1 MFFYFSFFSNFYE
14 RRVKEPCIRCIS
26 KTDVI
31 FSIVVLVKH
40 AYLSRKLES
49 FYFGE
54 IFMPPKVKSDDQ
66 DFQAS
71 ARTVLSNES
80 ERRMY
85 ALYEEPPHI
94 PIKIP
99 FIKTEVL
106 DKYAFSFLLLRF
118 HLRQG
123 IQFLIQNIYFTTA
136 YGLSCLVVYNH
147 IRFYYKDQLFSYG
160 LRQELPGIAEQ
171 VQTQSVSTFNFAT
184 MPLALEKADTMGR
197 ARSSPP
203 NKFAR
208 FAVTPFVH
216 RVDIYRDAAL
226 IQFNRRWVDLLGNNL
241 IRQWYLKP
249 TNTTVGD
256 LRPRI
261 PQIQTLASLPKEEF
275 QPALVTQDYW
285 HTRRP
290 LMELADEIPTQLEDL
305 FSEPL
310 RGLTKRPLGPLEF
323 LRAFDFPSSSS
334 PTLPKTGF
342 QPVKGGDLQEWL
354 RFFSTKIASSYELL
368 HVLPLVDLSS
378 QDPDSRVTILN
389 RKRRKDL
396 LSRIAWQGLVDLT
409 ARVQDD
415 CLLLGPRPELLA
427 SPPHL
432 EATKSRQRRYLSKE
446 HILDLNPIFFKW
458 LSYRPKGRR
467 SYRVRLT
474 GERRKARIARKFKMR
489 QAEVRQNNRLVTKAY
504 AKWLGVEEGAF
515 EKYKKVYAQEQA
527 QSAPFWEFYGQGI
540 LEKTQFN
547 SKNRLFQLTSQEVD
561 QVLAGPPVVK
571 TPRPP
576 RNPADFLSVSS
587 GFQFQRP
594 TFKKPVVSGIPLPA
608 LKNFLQRQMQAA
620 GQAIKEFLVTLGP
633 RILRGGP
640 TKRIMGAPVRQVA
653 ADMSRTGGMGNS
665 LLRRI
670 DDVSGTSKKST
681 KFGVSRSRRL
691 ARLRATWS
699 GSSHGQYLQ
708 ALYAYRQGLKRYN
721 TKYNAPR
728 TLYTHQVEH
737 YKQLVRQA
745 REIRT
750 LWKTTL
756 PMFLAQEMQGS
767 FVTPQP
773 FMYSALG
780 QMTPAIWD
788 HASRLAGKLRKQA
801 SPSSLEARVK
811 RQLNARE
818 RVRPLLWR
826 LLSAQKTSS
835 TPEFKALYSALPL
848 VQRGRASTRLG
859 HFSDPRVQQK
869 MLDWRKDFYSLLRKY
884 DLSYGSIDTMGVS
897 GGRSTN
903 ARTVADFPVP
913 QSSTVMTRSPF
924 ASKVIRMDHASLNYL
939 IKCGGFYL
947 DKLLE
952 KLEGRTVEAKP
963 AQTLF
968 LKDLK
973 RYPLEDQD
981 TSTKSHNKVFDFRPL
996 EPPNE
1001 LDPLDLWLDDYFTG
1015 SHTFEKPIGFPV
1027 GSEYHWA
1034 RRMQA
1039 YAQARYRWSF
1049 RMNKVQRL
1057 LTLSGEQIALSPKF
1071 VTDIWQKVIRETRDY
1086 VDKVHGLQVSPKD
1099 RKQFKEALEYT
1110 QLVSDLALCR
1120 HVRKEMPPLLESTLG
1135 LGHIREYTQALSKY
1149 IPETRPAM
1157 HGFLFPDKTYEE
1169 GQKDVRAAQH
1179 RYELLNMS
1187 PWGVFKTILA
1197 RRPFEVFLP
1206 PGWRP
1211 FNEMTFSSEEAS
1223 RHVIAS
1229 CSPHLLPDDPTMIPV
1244 SARPSSRLANTKK
1257 RNPLQSLRAFPRLMN
1272 LKSSSDVM
1280 RDVWYKPLGSSHI
1293 GADSR
1298 ALEVPSME
1306 EWSNKYLLGRGN
1318 LFKDRLL
1325 SFRGQQHRFH
1335 AQSTAT
1341 APDQI
1346 QWIRAQMGLRASHR
1360 SPLYGRSSQIR
1371 RAQKKR
1377 IPLKRQ
1383 GYLRHFFRVRP
1394 ENTPQTTDQ
1403 RLLEKK
1409 KNTLTVRT
1417 DRLLRRDLYPLD
1429 KQSRLKERRYLS
1441 RDKRES
1447 WLNWLIAP
1455 LSSGRSMLQ
1464 PRVNTWTHQVKV
1476 RTSIQQL
1483 REAEWAQLLEKAA
1496 ASRADSSFRV
1506 KMPWEAFK
1514 ARPVNSLSI
1523 QNTLWKPNA
1532 HSPSRLYLVS
1542 PKDRLAALTQIMLQ
1556 LTRVTPGMY
1565 NEVEYSNIV
1574 TTFNYFDQQERFG
1587 LHSPFVSHLVIPRH
1601 ELLPEPTG
1609 ASTLL
1614 LSSMSEVFTFAQPRW
1629 TQAEHLIQHQLMD
1642 QRFWQER
1649 MRKVVDLVEKLPVV
1663 SAGKSLLRPLY
1674 SRWNYEPITHYWW
1687 CYLGQVVFFIW
1698 AFRAYRYALK
1708 ETWNELVDILFDN
1721 FPLQLLREAMNELGL
1736 YDPFTYR
1743 IILESPDNFSSSAGS
1758 LNKRLFYQT
1767 CEVILGLR
1775 NLRKGGRSRKY
1786 LPKGILFT
1794 GVPGTGKTYLV
1805 QMLAGAAGMPVIT
1818 QTASEL
1824 FDQSTVAMLGLE
1836 DSTLTPADQLA
1847 FAFDRARELAPCI
1860 FFVDEIDALG
1870 VTRASLLTS
1879 PGELAN
1885 PEDDLTGYIRGVSP
1899 GLTDPFTPHMGGE
1912 ETSDRSFFAKNSIE
1926 NLRQDDYK
1934 ALTHGHY
1941 PGSNRLHTGFLFWRQ
1956 DKARVARAMR
1966 VGTLTEFLVQL
1977 DGLRSFSGVLV
1988 IGATNR
1994 LVSIDPALI
2003 RPGRLERV
2011 IQLYPLSTRQRIDVL
2026 RRQCEKVGTVPFIN
2040 WPYLANR
2047 TRGATAANLATA
2059 VNHSA
2064 VRAVITGSLHRIE
2077 TLEYGLDTMTRHKLA
2092 RQMIS
2097 VRPLP
2102 KPSASRAHD
2111 PFNFLRIAY
2120 YNAGKAIVHNILPN
2134 HLSLPYAKLA
2144 VEPFNPDWT
2153 LDEFVVNQK
2162 TRQQLDSM
2170 LIGLYAGKAAEFA
2183 MLYRDNPNEE
2193 VSALLQL
2200 SESDQGSQEMAYGT
2214 ELAHAIVDGWYLL
2227 EEQRLASVVPVIDNE
2242 SYRNIRI
2249 SADLEMRDAL
2259 DYWADNHT
2267 RLFAHLSAEL
2277 DSPEVD
2283 TATKTFTP
2291 GLTIHQRHE
2300 ELAFWAL
2307 SISRLYMSATSTSY
2321 SKWSKFELR
2330 QPWQSERSR
2339 FWVPPDLYYHQE
2351 PGSLDDFER
2360 FVKFIRPQEH
2370 KTRKNTVQHKQQ
2382 RPEQWKKLSKQWSKG
2397 RFKGWKPEGEYYDL
2411 AGRHMVTF
2419 PAWHEMDRD
2428 YLLQGLV
2435 RRAFDAA
2442 SLIFQDHMELLDR
2455 MATYLLKHHIIRE
2468 DKIQEIIFEYTVD
2481 RYKSKLPLAI
2491 PLSKYF
2497 EPYGSYRI
2505 PQVNIHGAKVP
2516 PLIGP
2521 IIYVRPA
2528 GEFERTENNQYLVY
2542 QRAWPSNIPVR
2553 RVPLDVFEHTFDP
2566 YASREGWW
2574 VTHDQEEQ
2582 GLSDSAS
2589 SGAEDEA
2596 LNLDTLS

>member
-1 MFFYFSFFSNFYE
+1 
-14 RRVKEPCIRCIS
+14 
-26 KTDVI
+26 
-31 FSIVVLVKH
+31 
-40 AYLSRKLES
+40 
-49 FYFGE
+49 
-54 IFMPPKVKSDDQ
+54 MPPKVKSGDQ

-71 ARTVLSNES
+71 ARTVLSSES

-106 DKYAFSFLLLRF
+106 DRYAFSFLLLRF

-123 IQFLIQNIYFTTA
+123 IQFLTQNIYFTTA
-136 YGLSCLVVYNH
+136 YGLSCLVAYNH

-160 LRQELPGIAEQ
+160 LRRELPGIAEQ

-184 MPLALEKADTMGR
+184 MPFALEKADMMGG

-203 NKFAR
+203 NKLAR

-226 IQFNRRWVDLLGNNL
+226 IQFNRRWIDLLGNNL
-241 IRQWYLKP
+241 TRQWYLKP
-249 TNTTVGD
+249 TNTMVGD
-256 LRPRI
+256 LIPRI
-261 PQIQTLASLPKEEF
+261 PQIQTLSSLPKEEF
-275 QPALVTQDYW
+275 QSALVTQDYW
-285 HTRRP
+285 RTQRP
-290 LMELADEIPTQLEDL
+290 LMELADEMPTQLEDL
-305 FSEPL
+305 FSEPI
-310 RGLTKRPLGPLEF
+310 RGLTKRPPEPLEF
-323 LRAFDFPSSSS
+323 LRVFDLPVTSN
-334 PTLPKTGF
+334 PTVTKTRF
-342 QPVKGGDLQEWL
+342 QPIKGGDLQEWL
-354 RFFSTKIASSYELL
+354 GFFSTKIASPYELL
-368 HVLPLVDLSS
+368 HVLPLVDLSP
-378 QDPDSRVTILN
+378 QDQDSKLTALT

-396 LSRIAWQGLVDLT
+396 LSRIAWQGLVDMT
-409 ARVQDD
+409 ARVQEDR
-415 CLLLGPRPELLA
+415 LLLGPRPELLA

-458 LSYRPKGRR
+458 LSYRPKGRS
-467 SYRVRLT
+467 SYRLRLT

-489 QAEVRQNNRLVTKAY
+489 KAEVRRSNRLVTKAY
-504 AKWLGVEEGAF
+504 DKWLAVEEGAF
-515 EKYKKVYAQEQA
+515 QKYNKAYAQERFKP
-527 QSAPFWEFYGQGI
+527 APFWEFYGQAPY
-540 LEKTQFN
+540 KKPQFN
-547 SKNRLFQLTSQEVD
+547 SRNRLFQLTSQEVD
-561 QVLAGPPVVK
+561 QVLAGPPVLK
-571 TPRPP
+571 IPRPP
-576 RNPADFLSVSS
+576 RNPEDFLSVYS
-587 GFQFQRP
+587 GFHLQLP
-594 TFKKPVVSGIPLPA
+594 TFKKPIVSGISLQTF
-608 LKNFLQRQMQAA
+608 KDFFQRQSQAA
-620 GQAIKEFLVTLGP
+620 GQGMKEFMVTFGSTRRVL
-633 RILRGGP
+633 
-640 TKRIMGAPVRQVA
+640 GAPTRQGA
-653 ADMSRTGGMGNS
+653 AAMSRAGVMENS
-665 LLRRI
+665 LLGRVE
-670 DDVSGTSKKST
+670 DLSGASKKST
-681 KFGVSRSRRL
+681 RLGLSRSWAGGRL
-691 ARLRATWS
+691 QAIWS
-699 GSSHGQYLQ
+699 GSPHGQYLK

-721 TKYNAPR
+721 KNYSAPR
-728 TLYTHQVEH
+728 TIYMHQVEA

-745 REIRT
+745 REIRS

-756 PMFLAQEMQGS
+756 PMFLAQQMQGS

-773 FMYSALG
+773 FIHSPLG
-780 QMTPAIWD
+780 QMTPATWD
-788 HASRLAGKLRKQA
+788 HASRLAGRLRRQA
-801 SPSSLEARVK
+801 SPSSLGATVK
-811 RQLNARE
+811 GQLSIKKGSSLMKF
-818 RVRPLLWR
+818 LLR
-826 LLSAQKTSS
+826 MLSAQKPSA
-835 TPEFKALYSALPL
+835 TPEFKALYAALPL
-848 VQRGRASTRLG
+848 EQKGKASVRLG
-859 HFSDPRVQQK
+859 QFSDPRVQQK

-884 DLSYGSIDTMGVS
+884 ELSHGSLDTIGVS
-897 GGRSTN
+897 GGRSTH
-903 ARTVADFPVP
+903 ARTGMDLTVLRSSMSTTSSPLPVED
-913 QSSTVMTRSPF
+913 SS
-924 ASKVIRMDHASLNYL
+924 
-939 IKCGGFYL
+939 
-947 DKLLE
+947 
-952 KLEGRTVEAKP
+952 AK
-963 AQTLF
+963 AQNRVL
-968 LKDLK
+968 
-973 RYPLEDQD
+973 
-981 TSTKSHNKVFDFRPL
+981 DFRSL
-996 EPPNE
+996 ESPNE
-1001 LDPLDLWLDDYFTG
+1001 LDPLELWLDDYFTG
-1015 SHTFEKPIGFPV
+1015 SHSFEKPVGFPV

-1039 YAQARYRWSF
+1039 HAQARYRQSF

-1057 LTLSGEQIALSPKF
+1057 VTLSGEQIALSPEF
-1071 VTDIWQKVIRETRDY
+1071 VNDIWQKVNQETTEY
-1086 VDKVHGLQVSPKD
+1086 LDKVHRLQVSPKD
-1099 RKQFKEALEYT
+1099 HKQFKEALEYA
-1110 QLVSDLALCR
+1110 QLISDLDVCR
-1120 HVRKEMPPLLESTLG
+1120 QVRQGIPTLLESTLG

-1157 HGFLFPDKTYEE
+1157 HGFLFSDKTYEE
-1169 GQKDVRAAQH
+1169 GQKELCAAQH
-1179 RYELLNMS
+1179 RYELLSMS
-1187 PWGVFKTILA
+1187 PWGVFKTVFA
-1197 RRPFEVFLP
+1197 RRPLEVFLP

-1223 RHVIAS
+1223 KHVVAS
-1229 CSPHLLPDDPTMIPV
+1229 RSPHFLSDDPTMVPV
-1244 SARPSSRLANTKK
+1244 SSRPSSRLVDTKK
-1257 RNPLQSLRAFPRLMN
+1257 RSPLQSLRAFPPQMN
-1272 LKSSSDVM
+1272 SLNSSEVM
-1280 RDVWYKPLGSSHI
+1280 RDVWYKSLGSSDV
-1293 GADSR
+1293 GEGSR
-1298 ALEVPSME
+1298 ALEVPSIE
-1306 EWSNKYLLGRGN
+1306 EWGNKYLLGRGN
-1318 LFKDRLL
+1318 IFKDRLL
-1325 SFRGQQHRFH
+1325 SFRGQQNRFH
-1335 AQSTAT
+1335 AQPTAT

-1360 SPLYGRSSQIR
+1360 SPLYGRSPEIL

-1383 GYLRHFFRVRP
+1383 GYLRHFFRARVEGNIP
-1394 ENTPQTTDQ
+1394 TTDQ
-1403 RLLEKK
+1403 GFLGKK
-1409 KNTLTVRT
+1409 KNRLTVRT
-1417 DRLLRRDLYPLD
+1417 DRLFRRDLYPLD
-1429 KQSRLKERRYLS
+1429 KQSRLKECRSIS

-1447 WLNWLIAP
+1447 WWNWLTAT

-1464 PRVNTWTHQVKV
+1464 PRVNAWTHQVKV
-1476 RTSIQQL
+1476 RKSTQQL
-1483 REAEWAQLLEKAA
+1483 REVEWAQLLEKAA
-1496 ASRADSSFRV
+1496 GSRADSSFRV

-1514 ARPVNSLSI
+1514 ARPVNSLSV
-1523 QNTLWKPNA
+1523 QNTLWKLNA

-1542 PKDRLAALTQIMLQ
+1542 PKDRLAALTQIMMQ

-1565 NEVEYSNIV
+1565 NELEYSNIV

-1587 LHSPFVSHLVIPRH
+1587 LRSPFVSHLVMPRH

-1609 ASTLL
+1609 APTLL
-1614 LSSMSEVFTFAQPRW
+1614 LSSMSEVFTFVQPRW
-1629 TQAEHLIQHQLMD
+1629 TQAEHLIQHQLTA

-1649 MRKVVDLVEKLPVV
+1649 MKEVVALIEKVPVIR
-1663 SAGKSLLRPLY
+1663 AGKSLLRPLY

-1687 CYLGQVVFFIW
+1687 CYLGQIVFFIW

-1775 NLRKGGRSRKY
+1775 NLRQGGRSRKY
-1786 LPKGILFT
+1786 LPKGVLFT

-1805 QMLAGAAGMPVIT
+1805 QMLAGAAGIPVIT

-1824 FDQSTVAMLGLE
+1824 FDSSTVAMLGLE

-1860 FFVDEIDALG
+1860 FFIDEIDALG
-1870 VTRASLLTS
+1870 VTRAALLTS
-1879 PGELAN
+1879 TGDLSN
-1885 PEDDLTGYIRGVSP
+1885 PEEDLTGYVRGLSP
-1899 GLTDPFTPHMGGE
+1899 GLKDPFTPHMGDG
-1912 ETSDRSFFAKNSIE
+1912 ETSARPLFTKTSIE
-1926 NLRQDDYK
+1926 DLRKDDFK
-1934 ALTHGHY
+1934 VLTQGYY
-1941 PGSNRLHTGFLFWRQ
+1941 PGLNRSRTGLLLWHQ
-1956 DKARVARAMR
+1956 DKARAARAMR
-1966 VGTLTEFLVQL
+1966 VGTLTEFLVQV
-1977 DGLRSFSGVLV
+1977 DGLRSFSGVLI

-1994 LVSIDPALI
+1994 FASIDPALV

-2026 RRQCEKVGTVPFIN
+2026 RRQCEKVGTVSSIN
-2040 WPYLANR
+2040 WYYLANR

-2064 VRAVITGSLHRIE
+2064 VRAVITGSLHKVE

-2102 KPSASRAHD
+2102 KLSASRAHD

-2153 LDEFVVNQK
+2153 LDELMLNQK
-2162 TRQQLDSM
+2162 TRQELDSM

-2183 MLYRDNPNEE
+2183 MLYRDTPNEE

-2227 EEQRLASVVPVIDNE
+2227 EEQRLASALPVIDNE
-2242 SYRNIRI
+2242 TCRNICV
-2249 SADLEMRDAL
+2249 SLDLETRDAL
-2259 DYWADNHT
+2259 DYWTDNHA

-2283 TATKTFTP
+2283 TDTKTFTP

-2307 SISRLYMSATSTSY
+2307 SISRLYMSATSTPY
-2321 SKWSKFELR
+2321 TKWSNFELR

-2351 PGSLDDFER
+2351 LGSLDDFER
-2360 FVKFIRPQEH
+2360 FVKFVRPQES
-2370 KTRKNTVQHKQQ
+2370 KTRKNTVKHKQQ
-2382 RPEQWKKLSKQWSKG
+2382 RPEQWKKLNKQWSKG
-2397 RFKGWKPEGEYYDL
+2397 RFKEWKPEGEYYDL
-2411 AGRHMVTF
+2411 AGRQMCTF
-2419 PAWHEMDRD
+2419 PAWHETDRD

-2442 SLIFQDHMELLDR
+2442 SLIFQDHRELLDR
-2455 MATYLLKHHIIRE
+2455 IATYLLKHHIIRE

-2542 QRAWPSNIPVR
+2542 QRAWSSSTPVR

-2574 VTHDQEEQ
+2574 ATHDQEQ
-2582 GLSDSAS
+2582 QRLFDSAS
-2589 SGAEDEA
+2589 SDAEGDA
-2596 LNLDTLS
+2596 LRQDTLS

>member
-1 MFFYFSFFSNFYE
+1 M
-14 RRVKEPCIRCIS
+14 
-26 KTDVI
+26 I
-31 FSIVVLVKH
+31 FSIVVLANH
-40 AYLSRKLES
+40 AYLSRTLES

-71 ARTVLSNES
+71 ARTVLSSES

-106 DKYAFSFLLLRF
+106 DRYAFSFLLLRF

-123 IQFLIQNIYFTTA
+123 IQFLTQNIYFIAA
-136 YGLSCLVVYNH
+136 YGLSCLVAYNH

-160 LRQELPGIAEQ
+160 LRRELPGIAEQ
-171 VQTQSVSTFNFAT
+171 VQSQSVSTFNFAT
-184 MPLALEKADTMGR
+184 MPLALEKADMMGG

-203 NKFAR
+203 NKLAR
-208 FAVTPFVH
+208 FAVTPFVQ

-256 LRPRI
+256 LIPRI
-261 PQIQTLASLPKEEF
+261 PQIQTLSSLPKEEF
-275 QPALVTQDYW
+275 QPALVTHDYW
-285 HTRRP
+285 RNRRP
-290 LMELADEIPTQLEDL
+290 FMELADEMPTQLEDL
-305 FSEPL
+305 FSEPI
-310 RGLTKRPLGPLEF
+310 RGLTKRPPGPLEL
-323 LRAFDFPSSSS
+323 LRAFDLPTSSRS
-334 PTLPKTGF
+334 TLPKTGF
-342 QPVKGGDLQEWL
+342 QPVKGGALQEWL
-354 RFFSTKIASSYELL
+354 RFFSTKTASPYELL
-368 HVLPLVDLSS
+368 HVLPLVDLSP
-378 QDPDSRVTILN
+378 QDQDRKVTTLSRN
-389 RKRRKDL
+389 GRKDL
-396 LSRIAWQGLVDLT
+396 LSRIAWQGLVDMT
-409 ARVQDD
+409 ARVQEDR
-415 CLLLGPRPELLA
+415 LLFGPRPELLA

-432 EATKSRQRRYLSKE
+432 EDIKSRQRRYLSKE

-458 LSYRPKGRR
+458 LAYRPKGRR

-489 QAEVRQNNRLVTKAY
+489 KAEIRQSNRLVTKAY
-504 AKWLGVEEGAF
+504 DKWLGVEEGAF
-515 EKYKKVYAQEQA
+515 QKYNKVSAQEHA
-527 QSAPFWEFYGQGI
+527 KSAPFWEFYGQGTFK
-540 LEKTQFN
+540 KTQFN

-561 QVLAGPPVVK
+561 QILAGPPRLN

-576 RNPADFLSVSS
+576 RNPEDFLPVSP
-587 GFQFQRP
+587 GFQLQLP
-594 TFKKPVVSGIPLPA
+594 TFKKPVVSALPLQA
-608 LKNFLQRQMQAA
+608 LKDFFQRQTQAA
-620 GQAIKEFLVTLGP
+620 GQGMKEFMVTLGP
-633 RILRGGP
+633 RLVRGGP
-640 TKRIMGAPVRQVA
+640 TRRVMGASARQAVA
-653 ADMSRTGGMGNS
+653 DASRTEGIENN
-665 LLRRI
+665 LLRR
-670 DDVSGTSKKST
+670 VEVGVNKKST
-681 KFGVSRSRRL
+681 RLGVSRSRAL

-699 GSSHGQYLQ
+699 GSPHGQYLK

-721 TKYNAPR
+721 KNYNAPR

-737 YKQLVRQA
+737 YKQLLRQA
-745 REIRT
+745 REIRS

-773 FMYSALG
+773 FIHSSLG
-780 QMTPAIWD
+780 QMTPATWD
-788 HASRLAGKLRKQA
+788 HASRLAERLRKQA
-801 SPSSLEARVK
+801 PPASLESIRK
-811 RQLNARE
+811 RQPNTREGARSVKFLM
-818 RVRPLLWR
+818 RMLL
-826 LLSAQKTSS
+826 AQKTSS
-835 TPEFKALYSALPL
+835 TPEFKTLYAALPL
-848 VQRGRASTRLG
+848 EQRGKASPQSG
-859 HFSDPRVQQK
+859 QFSDPRVQQK
-869 MLDWRKDFYSLLRKY
+869 LFDWRNDFYALLRKY
-884 DLSYGSIDTMGVS
+884 DLSQGSIDTSGVS
-897 GGRSTN
+897 GGRSPH
-903 ARTVADFPVP
+903 ARTGPGLPVRRSFITTP
-913 QSSTVMTRSPF
+913 RSPF
-924 ASKVIRMDHASLNYL
+924 ALINIVIDDDTANYLTRCAKKWLFKNEWKKGKLNYEN
-939 IKCGGFYL
+939 
-947 DKLLE
+947 LLPR
-952 KLEGRTVEAKP
+952 LPVE
-963 AQTLF
+963 
-968 LKDLK
+968 
-973 RYPLEDQD
+973 D
-981 TSTKSHNKVFDFRPL
+981 TSAKAQNRVDDFRL
-996 EPPNE
+996 RESPNS
-1001 LDPLDLWLDDYFTG
+1001 LDPLDLWLDGYFTD
-1015 SHTFEKPIGFPV
+1015 SHTFDKPIGFPA

-1039 YAQARYRWSF
+1039 YAQARYRQSW
-1049 RMNKVQRL
+1049 RMNKVQGL
-1057 LTLSGEQIALSPKF
+1057 VTLSGQQITLSPKF
-1071 VTDIWQKVIRETRDY
+1071 VADIWRKVNDETTEY
-1086 VDKVHGLQVSPKD
+1086 LGKVHGLQVSPKD
-1099 RKQFKEALEYT
+1099 RKQFKDALEYA
-1110 QLVSDLALCR
+1110 QLVSDLGICR
-1120 HVRKEMPPLLESTLG
+1120 QVRKEIPTLLESTLG

-1169 GQKDVRAAQH
+1169 GQKELRAAQQ
-1179 RYELLNMS
+1179 RYALLNMS
-1187 PWGVFKTILA
+1187 PWGVFKTVVA

-1211 FNEMTFSSEEAS
+1211 FNEMIFSSEEAS
-1223 RHVIAS
+1223 RSVIAS
-1229 CSPHLLPDDPTMIPV
+1229 SSPHVLPDDPTMVPV
-1244 SARPSSRLANTKK
+1244 SARPSARLADTKK

-1272 LKSSSDVM
+1272 LQSSSDLM
-1280 RDVWYKPLGSSHI
+1280 RDVWYKPLGSSDVGEH
-1293 GADSR
+1293 SR
-1298 ALEVPSME
+1298 AHEVPSMQ
-1306 EWSNKYLLGRGN
+1306 EWGTKYLLGRGN
-1318 LFKDRLL
+1318 IFKDRLL
-1325 SFRGQQHRFH
+1325 SFRGQQNRFH
-1335 AQSTAT
+1335 AQPTAT

-1360 SPLYGRSSQIR
+1360 SPLYGTSPQIR
-1371 RAQKKR
+1371 HAQKKR

-1383 GYLRHFFRVRP
+1383 GYLRHFFRARR
-1394 ENTPQTTDQ
+1394 ESTIQTTDQ
-1403 RLLEKK
+1403 QLLGKK
-1409 KNTLTVRT
+1409 TTLLTVRP

-1429 KQSRLKERRYLS
+1429 KQSRLEERRYVS

-1447 WLNWLIAP
+1447 WRNWLTAP

-1464 PRVNTWTHQVKV
+1464 PRVNAWTHQVKG
-1476 RTSIQQL
+1476 RKSMQQL

-1523 QNTLWKPNA
+1523 QNTLWKLNA
-1532 HSPSRLYLVS
+1532 QSPSRLYLVS
-1542 PKDRLAALTQIMLQ
+1542 PKDRLATLTQIMMQ

-1587 LHSPFVSHLVIPRH
+1587 LRSPFVSHLVMPRH

-1609 ASTLL
+1609 APTLL

-1629 TQAEHLIQHQLMD
+1629 TQAEQLIQQQLLD

-1649 MRKVVDLVEKLPVV
+1649 MKAVVDLVEKVPVV
-1663 SAGKSLLRPLY
+1663 RAGKSLLRPLY

-1687 CYLGQVVFFIW
+1687 CYLGQIVFLIW

-1879 PGELAN
+1879 TGELAN
-1885 PEDDLTGYIRGVSP
+1885 PEDDLTGYVRGVSP
-1899 GLTDPFTPHMGGE
+1899 GFMDPFTPHMSDGAM
-1912 ETSDRSFFAKNSIE
+1912 SDRTLLAKNSIE
-1926 NLRQDDYK
+1926 DLRQDDYK

-1941 PGSNRLHTGFLFWRQ
+1941 PGSNRLRTGFLFWHQ

-1994 LVSIDPALI
+1994 LASIDPALV

-2026 RRQCEKVGTVPFIN
+2026 RRQCEKVGTVPSIN
-2040 WPYLANR
+2040 WRYLANR

-2064 VRAVITGSLHRIE
+2064 VRAVITGSLHRVE

-2102 KPSASRAHD
+2102 KLSASRAHD

-2120 YNAGKAIVHNILPN
+2120 YNAGRAIVHNILPN

-2144 VEPFNPDWT
+2144 VEPFDPDWT
-2153 LDEFVVNQK
+2153 LDELVVNQK

-2183 MLYRDNPNEE
+2183 MLYRDNPSEE
-2193 VSALLQL
+2193 VSTLLQL

-2227 EEQRLASVVPVIDNE
+2227 EEQRLASALPVVDNE
-2242 SYRNIRI
+2242 TCRNIRL
-2249 SADLEMRDAL
+2249 SSDLETRDAL
-2259 DYWADNHT
+2259 DYWTDNHA
-2267 RLFAHLSAEL
+2267 RLFAHLSATI

-2283 TATKTFTP
+2283 TDTKTFTP

-2339 FWVPPDLYYHQE
+2339 FWVPPDVYYHQE

-2360 FVKFIRPQEH
+2360 FVKFVRPQEH
-2370 KTRKNTVQHKQQ
+2370 KTRKNTVKRKQQ

-2397 RFKGWKPEGEYYDL
+2397 RFKEWKPEGEYYDL
-2411 AGRHMVTF
+2411 AGRQMSTF

-2435 RRAFDAA
+2435 RRAFNAA
-2442 SLIFQDHMELLDR
+2442 ALIFQDHMELLDR
-2455 MATYLLKHHIIRE
+2455 MATYLLKHQIIRE

-2481 RYKSKLPLAI
+2481 RYKAKLPLAV

-2505 PQVNIHGAKVP
+2505 PQVNLHGAEVP

-2528 GEFERTENNQYLVY
+2528 GEFERSENNQYLVY
-2542 QRAWPSNIPVR
+2542 QRAWPTNTPVR

-2566 YASREGWW
+2566 YASREGGW
-2574 VTHDQEEQ
+2574 VTHDQEQ
-2582 GLSDSAS
+2582 QRRANSPSSD
-2589 SGAEDEA
+2589 AEGDA
-2596 LNLDTLS
+2596 LR